1 MSSDSREEWSSGRAV
16 RRVSGVQFVKVD
28 ASGWDADIPADQWTT
43 GRAIA
48 HIDTLTP
55 PKVDCSTWDAPSPW
69 LELVVAFTPGS
80 PPLPVVEL
88 ANRVIDLF
96 QPRAR
101 LSYDASRSR
110 AEGEAF
116 IIALVPSK
124 RATEEQL
131 ASMVASLPPGSP
143 TVRVA
148 RAA

>member
-1 MSSDSREEWSSGRAV
+1 MKSDFRDEPPPTKLINKATPVPS
-16 RRVSGVQFVKVD
+16 VQID
-28 ASGWDADIPADQWTT
+28 CSTWDADIPADQWTT
-43 GRAIA
+43 CKLIPAVTPVA
-48 HIDTLTP
+48 PATKPFTNWDTP
-55 PKVDCSTWDAPSPW
+55 PW

-80 PPLPVVEL
+80 SPLHAVEQ
-88 ANRVIDLF
+88 ANRVIGLL
-96 QPRAR
+96 QAGGH

-110 AEGEAF
+110 TEEEAF
-116 IIALVPSK
+116 IIALVPAN